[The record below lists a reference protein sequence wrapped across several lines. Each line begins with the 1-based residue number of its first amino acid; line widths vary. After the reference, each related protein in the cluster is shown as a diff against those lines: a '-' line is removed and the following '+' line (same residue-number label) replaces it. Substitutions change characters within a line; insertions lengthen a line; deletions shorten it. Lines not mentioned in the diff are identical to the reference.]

1 MTDYRVRI
9 EAEYE
14 AIEKTL
20 ASFPNKS
27 VSQLSKLELAGV
39 VALVHNFY
47 NGIENILKQII
58 NAKGLKMPDGPSWH
72 KDLLIKAVDTRI
84 LSKKAIDKLKDYL
97 AFRHFF
103 SHAYTLDL
111 NPQEIEPLVKNISKL
126 YLDFKKEI
134 SKIII

>member
-1 MTDYRVRI
+1 MTDYIVRI

-20 ASFPNKS
+20 ASLPNQS
-27 VSQLSKLELAGV
+27 VSQLSKLELAGIA
-39 VALVHNFY
+39 ALVHNFY
-47 NGIENILKQII
+47 NGIDNILKQII
-58 NAKGLKMPDGPSWH
+58 NAKGLKIPDGPSWH
-72 KDLLIKAVDTRI
+72 EDLLIKSVDTGI
-84 LSKKAIDKLKDYL
+84 ISKKTIDKLKDYL

-103 SHAYTLDL
+103 SHAYALDL
-111 NPQEIEPLVKNISKL
+111 NPQELEPLVKNLSKL